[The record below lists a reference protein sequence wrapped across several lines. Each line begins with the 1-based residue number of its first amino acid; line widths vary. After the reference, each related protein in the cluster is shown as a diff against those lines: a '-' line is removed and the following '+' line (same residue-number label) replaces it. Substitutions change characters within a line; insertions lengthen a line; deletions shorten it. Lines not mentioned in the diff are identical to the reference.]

1 MSKKNLIEVEN
12 LEVIFNTTGG
22 QLKAVSD
29 INFQMKPRE
38 TLGIVGESG
47 CGKSVVSLSIMGL
60 IPNPPGE
67 IKNGVIRFGDK
78 NLLSLS
84 QKKMQ
89 AIRGNEIA
97 MIFQEP
103 MTSLNPIHSCGRQIL
118 EPLLIHN
125 VMQKKEAITESLEL
139 LSKVGIRNP
148 VQIAKSF
155 PHQLSGG
162 MRQRVMIAMALAC
175 KPKLLIADEPTTA
188 LDVTIEAQIISLMQQ
203 LKKNIGAGIIMISHN
218 LALMSQVCDR
228 IIVMYCGRIVEEGS
242 VTSLLRDPK
251 HPYTIGLI
259 ESIPKISENRKRL
272 NPIEGSVPNPF
283 KMPRGCSFHPRC
295 KMRLAECEKNMP
307 SLEKFKDNRK
317 VRCWNNS
324 TSKM

>member
-1 MSKKNLIEVEN
+1 MFSKNLIEVEN
-12 LEVIFNTTGG
+12 LEVIFKTTGG

-29 INFQMKPRE
+29 VSFTMAPGE

-67 IKNGVIRFGDK
+67 IKNGNILFGNK
-78 NLLSLS
+78 NLLKLS
-84 QKKMQ
+84 QKEMQ
-89 AIRGNEIA
+89 SIRGNEIA

-103 MTSLNPIHSCGRQIL
+103 MTSLNPIHTCGNQIM
-118 EPLLIHN
+118 EPLVLHGL
-125 VMQKKEAITESLEL
+125 MKKKKAIAKSIEL

-148 VQIAKSF
+148 DQIAKSF

-175 KPKLLIADEPTTA
+175 SPKLLIADEPTTS
-188 LDVTIEAQIISLMQQ
+188 LDVTIEAQIISLMKQ
-203 LKKNIGAGIIMISHN
+203 LKQKIGAGIIMISHN

-242 VTSLLRDPK
+242 VTSLLKDPK

-259 ESIPKISENRKRL
+259 DSIPKISENRARL
-272 NPIEGSVPNPF
+272 NTIEGTVPNPF
-283 KMPRGCSFHPRC
+283 FMPKGCSFHPRC
-295 KMRLAECEKNMP
+295 SKRISECEINIPLLKNY
-307 SLEKFKDNRK
+307 KGNRK
-317 VRCWNNS
+317 VRCWNY
-324 TSKM
+324 

>member
-1 MSKKNLIEVEN
+1 MFSKNLIEVEN
-12 LEVIFNTTGG
+12 LEVIFKTTGG

-29 INFQMKPRE
+29 VSFTMAPGE

-67 IKNGVIRFGDK
+67 IKNGNILFGNK
-78 NLLSLS
+78 NLLKLS
-84 QKKMQ
+84 QKEMQ

-103 MTSLNPIHSCGRQIL
+103 MTSLNPIHTCGNQIM
-118 EPLLIHN
+118 EPLVLHGL
-125 VMQKKEAITESLEL
+125 MKKKKAIAESIEL

-148 VQIAKSF
+148 DQIAKSF

-175 KPKLLIADEPTTA
+175 SPKLLIADEPTTS
-188 LDVTIEAQIISLMQQ
+188 LDVTIEAQIISLMKQ
-203 LKKNIGAGIIMISHN
+203 LKQKIGAGIIMISHN

-228 IIVMYCGRIVEEGS
+228 IIVMYCGRIVEEGN
-242 VTSLLRDPK
+242 VTSLLKDPK

-259 ESIPKISENRKRL
+259 DSIPKISENRARL
-272 NPIEGSVPNPF
+272 NTIEGTVPNPF
-283 KMPRGCSFHPRC
+283 FMPKGCSFHPRC
-295 KMRLAECEKNMP
+295 SKRISECEINIPLLKNY
-307 SLEKFKDNRK
+307 KGNRK
-317 VRCWNNS
+317 VRCWNY
-324 TSKM
+324 

>member
-1 MSKKNLIEVEN
+1 MFSKKLIEVEN
-12 LEVIFNTTGG
+12 LEVIFKTTGG

-29 INFQMKPRE
+29 VSFKMAPGE

-67 IKNGVIRFGDK
+67 IKNGNIRFGNK
-78 NLLSLS
+78 NLLKLS
-84 QKKMQ
+84 QKEMQ

-103 MTSLNPIHSCGRQIL
+103 MTSLNPIHTCGSQIM
-118 EPLLIHN
+118 EPLVLHGL
-125 VMQKKEAITESLEL
+125 MKKEKAISESLEL

-148 VQIAKSF
+148 DQIAKSF

-162 MRQRVMIAMALAC
+162 MRQRVMIAMALSC
-175 KPKLLIADEPTTA
+175 SPKLLIADEPTTA
-188 LDVTIEAQIISLMQQ
+188 LDVTIEAQIISLMKQ
-203 LKKNIGAGIIMISHN
+203 LKQNIGAGIIMISHN

-242 VTSLLRDPK
+242 VTSLLKNPK

-259 ESIPKISENRKRL
+259 ESIPKISENRERL
-272 NPIEGSVPNPF
+272 NTIEGTVPNPF
-283 KMPRGCSFHPRC
+283 FMPKGCSFHPRC
-295 KMRLAECEKNMP
+295 SKRIAECEKNIP
-307 SLEKFKDNRK
+307 LLENYNGNRK
-317 VRCWNNS
+317 VRCWNH
-324 TSKM
+324 

>member
-1 MSKKNLIEVEN
+1 MFSKNLIEVEN
-12 LEVIFNTTGG
+12 LEVIFKTTGG

-29 INFQMKPRE
+29 VSFKMAPGE

-67 IKNGVIRFGDK
+67 IKNGNILFGNK
-78 NLLSLS
+78 NLLKLS
-84 QKKMQ
+84 QKEMQ

-103 MTSLNPIHSCGRQIL
+103 MTSLNPIHTCGNQIM
-118 EPLLIHN
+118 EPLVLHGL
-125 VMQKKEAITESLEL
+125 MKKKEAIAESIEL

-148 VQIAKSF
+148 DQIAKSF

-175 KPKLLIADEPTTA
+175 SPKLLIADEPTTS
-188 LDVTIEAQIISLMQQ
+188 LDVTIESQIISLMKQ
-203 LKKNIGAGIIMISHN
+203 LKQKIGAGIIMISHN

-242 VTSLLRDPK
+242 VTSLLKDPK

-259 ESIPKISENRKRL
+259 ESIPKISENRERL
-272 NPIEGSVPNPF
+272 NTIEGTVPNPF
-283 KMPRGCSFHPRC
+283 LMPKGCSFHPRC
-295 KMRLAECEKNMP
+295 SKRIAECEINIPLLKNY
-307 SLEKFKDNRK
+307 KGDRK
-317 VRCWNNS
+317 VRCWNH
-324 TSKM
+324 

>member
-1 MSKKNLIEVEN
+1 MFSKKLIEVEN
-12 LEVIFNTTGG
+12 LEVIFKTTGG

-29 INFQMKPRE
+29 ASFKMAPGE

-47 CGKSVVSLSIMGL
+47 CGKSVLSLSIMGL

-67 IKNGVIRFGDK
+67 IKNGSIRFGNK
-78 NLLSLS
+78 NLLKLS
-84 QKKMQ
+84 QKEMQ

-103 MTSLNPIHSCGRQIL
+103 MTSLNPIHTCGSQIM
-118 EPLLIHN
+118 EPLLLHGL
-125 VMQKKEAITESLEL
+125 MKKKKAIAESLEL

-148 VQIAKSF
+148 EQIAKSF

-162 MRQRVMIAMALAC
+162 MRQRVMIAMALSC
-175 KPKLLIADEPTTA
+175 SPKLLIADEPTTA
-188 LDVTIEAQIISLMQQ
+188 LDVTIEAQIISLMKQ
-203 LKKNIGAGIIMISHN
+203 LKQNIGAGIIMISHN

-242 VTSLLRDPK
+242 VNSLLKNPK

-259 ESIPKISENRKRL
+259 ESIPKISENRERL
-272 NPIEGSVPNPF
+272 NTIEGTVPNPF
-283 KMPRGCSFHPRC
+283 FMPKGCSFHPRC
-295 KMRLAECEKNMP
+295 SKRIAECEKNIP
-307 SLEKFKDNRK
+307 LLENYNGNRK
-317 VRCWNNS
+317 VRCWNH
-324 TSKM
+324 

>member
-1 MSKKNLIEVEN
+1 MFSKNLIEVEN
-12 LEVIFNTTGG
+12 LEVIFKTTGG

-29 INFQMKPRE
+29 VSFKMAPGE

-67 IKNGVIRFGDK
+67 IKNGNILFGNK
-78 NLLSLS
+78 NLLKLS
-84 QKKMQ
+84 QKEMQ

-103 MTSLNPIHSCGRQIL
+103 MTSLNPIHTCGNQIM
-118 EPLLIHN
+118 EPLVLHGL
-125 VMQKKEAITESLEL
+125 MKKKKAIAESIEL

-148 VQIAKSF
+148 DQIAKSF

-175 KPKLLIADEPTTA
+175 SPKLLIADEPTTA
-188 LDVTIEAQIISLMQQ
+188 LDVTIEAQIISLMKQ
-203 LKKNIGAGIIMISHN
+203 LKQKIGAGIIMISHN

-242 VTSLLRDPK
+242 VTSLLKDPK

-259 ESIPKISENRKRL
+259 ESIPKISENRARL
-272 NPIEGSVPNPF
+272 NTIEGTVPNPF
-283 KMPRGCSFHPRC
+283 FMPKGCSFHPRC
-295 KMRLAECEKNMP
+295 SKRISECEINIPLLKNY
-307 SLEKFKDNRK
+307 KGNRK
-317 VRCWNNS
+317 VRCWNY
-324 TSKM
+324 

>member
-1 MSKKNLIEVEN
+1 MFSKNLIEVEN
-12 LEVIFNTTGG
+12 LEVIFKTTGG

-29 INFQMKPRE
+29 VSFKMAPGE

-67 IKNGVIRFGDK
+67 IKNGNILFGNK
-78 NLLSLS
+78 NLLKLS
-84 QKKMQ
+84 QKEMQ

-103 MTSLNPIHSCGRQIL
+103 MTSLNPIHTCGNQIM
-118 EPLLIHN
+118 EPLVLHGL
-125 VMQKKEAITESLEL
+125 MKKKKAIAESIEL

-148 VQIAKSF
+148 DQIAKSF

-175 KPKLLIADEPTTA
+175 SPKLLIADEPTTS
-188 LDVTIEAQIISLMQQ
+188 LDVTIEAQIISLMKQ
-203 LKKNIGAGIIMISHN
+203 LKQKIGAGIIMISHN

-242 VTSLLRDPK
+242 VTSLLKDPK

-259 ESIPKISENRKRL
+259 ESIPKISENRARL
-272 NPIEGSVPNPF
+272 NTIEGTVPNPF
-283 KMPRGCSFHPRC
+283 FMPKGCSFHPRC
-295 KMRLAECEKNMP
+295 SKRISECEINIPLLKNY
-307 SLEKFKDNRK
+307 KGNRK
-317 VRCWNNS
+317 VRCWNY
-324 TSKM
+324 

>member
-1 MSKKNLIEVEN
+1 MFSKNLIEVEN
-12 LEVIFNTTGG
+12 LEVIFKTTGG

-29 INFQMKPRE
+29 VSFTMAPGE

-67 IKNGVIRFGDK
+67 IKNGNILFGNK
-78 NLLSLS
+78 NLLKLS
-84 QKKMQ
+84 QKEMQ

-103 MTSLNPIHSCGRQIL
+103 MTSLNPIHTCGNQIM
-118 EPLLIHN
+118 EPLVLHGL
-125 VMQKKEAITESLEL
+125 MKKKKAIAESIEL

-148 VQIAKSF
+148 DQIAKSF

-175 KPKLLIADEPTTA
+175 SPKLLIADEPTTS
-188 LDVTIEAQIISLMQQ
+188 LDVTIEAQIISLMKQ
-203 LKKNIGAGIIMISHN
+203 LKQKIGAGIIMISHN

-242 VTSLLRDPK
+242 VTSLLKDPK

-259 ESIPKISENRKRL
+259 DSIPKISENRARL
-272 NPIEGSVPNPF
+272 NTIEGTVPNPF
-283 KMPRGCSFHPRC
+283 FMPKGCSFHPRC
-295 KMRLAECEKNMP
+295 SKRISECEINIPLLKNY
-307 SLEKFKDNRK
+307 KGNRK
-317 VRCWNNS
+317 VRCWNY
-324 TSKM
+324 

>member
-1 MSKKNLIEVEN
+1 MFSKKLIEVEN
-12 LEVIFNTTGG
+12 LEVIFKTTGG

-29 INFQMKPRE
+29 ASFKMAPGE

-67 IKNGVIRFGDK
+67 IKNGSIRFGNK
-78 NLLSLS
+78 NLLKLS
-84 QKKMQ
+84 QKEMQ

-103 MTSLNPIHSCGRQIL
+103 MTSLNPIHTCGSQIM
-118 EPLLIHN
+118 EPLLLHGL
-125 VMQKKEAITESLEL
+125 MKKKKAIAESLEL

-148 VQIAKSF
+148 EQIAKSF

-162 MRQRVMIAMALAC
+162 MRQRVMIAMALSC
-175 KPKLLIADEPTTA
+175 SPKLLIADEPTTA
-188 LDVTIEAQIISLMQQ
+188 LDVTIEAQIISLMKQ
-203 LKKNIGAGIIMISHN
+203 LKQNIGAGIIMISHN

-242 VTSLLRDPK
+242 VNSLLKNPK

-259 ESIPKISENRKRL
+259 ESIPKISENRERL
-272 NPIEGSVPNPF
+272 NTIEGTVPNPF
-283 KMPRGCSFHPRC
+283 FMPKGCSFHPRC
-295 KMRLAECEKNMP
+295 SKRIAECEKNIP
-307 SLEKFKDNRK
+307 LLENYNGNRK
-317 VRCWNNS
+317 VRCWNH
-324 TSKM
+324 

>member
-1 MSKKNLIEVEN
+1 MHKKNLIEVEN

-29 INFQMKPRE
+29 INFQMKQRE

-125 VMQKKEAITESLEL
+125 VMQKKEAIKESLEL

-295 KMRLAECEKNMP
+295 KMSLAECEKNMP

>member
-1 MSKKNLIEVEN
+1 MFSKNLIEVEN
-12 LEVIFNTTGG
+12 LEVIFKTTGG

-29 INFQMKPRE
+29 VSFKMAPGE

-67 IKNGVIRFGDK
+67 IKNGNIRFGNK
-78 NLLSLS
+78 NLLKLS
-84 QKKMQ
+84 QKEMQ
-89 AIRGNEIA
+89 AVRGNEIA

-103 MTSLNPIHSCGRQIL
+103 MTSLNPIHTCGRQIR
-118 EPLLIHN
+118 EPLLLHGL
-125 VMQKKEAITESLEL
+125 MKKKKAIAESLEL

-148 VQIAKSF
+148 EQIAKSF

-162 MRQRVMIAMALAC
+162 MRQRVMIAMALSC
-175 KPKLLIADEPTTA
+175 SPKLLIADEPTTA
-188 LDVTIEAQIISLMQQ
+188 LDVTIEAQIISLMKQ
-203 LKKNIGAGIIMISHN
+203 LKQKIGAGIIMISHN

-242 VTSLLRDPK
+242 VTSLLKNPK

-259 ESIPKISENRKRL
+259 ESIPKISENRERL
-272 NPIEGSVPNPF
+272 NTIEGTVPNPF
-283 KMPRGCSFHPRC
+283 FMPKGCSFHPRC
-295 KMRLAECEKNMP
+295 SKRIAECEKYVP
-307 SLEKFKDNRK
+307 LLENYNGNLK
-317 VRCWNNS
+317 VRCWNH
-324 TSKM
+324 

>member
-1 MSKKNLIEVEN
+1 MFSKNLIEVEN
-12 LEVIFNTTGG
+12 LEVIFKTTGG

-29 INFQMKPRE
+29 VSFKMAPGE

-67 IKNGVIRFGDK
+67 IKNGNILFGNK
-78 NLLSLS
+78 NLLKLS
-84 QKKMQ
+84 QKEMQ

-103 MTSLNPIHSCGRQIL
+103 MTSLNPIHTCGNQIM
-118 EPLLIHN
+118 EPLVLHGL
-125 VMQKKEAITESLEL
+125 MKKKEAIAESIEL

-148 VQIAKSF
+148 DQIAKSF

-175 KPKLLIADEPTTA
+175 SPKLLIADEPTTS
-188 LDVTIEAQIISLMQQ
+188 LDVTIEAQIISLMKQ
-203 LKKNIGAGIIMISHN
+203 LKQKIGAGIIMISHN

-242 VTSLLRDPK
+242 VTSLLKDPK

-259 ESIPKISENRKRL
+259 ESIPKISENRARL
-272 NPIEGSVPNPF
+272 NTIEGTVPNPF
-283 KMPRGCSFHPRC
+283 FMPKGCSFHPRC
-295 KMRLAECEKNMP
+295 SKRIAECEINIPLLKNY
-307 SLEKFKDNRK
+307 KGDRK
-317 VRCWNNS
+317 VRCWNH
-324 TSKM
+324 

>member
-1 MSKKNLIEVEN
+1 MFSKNLIEVEN
-12 LEVIFNTTGG
+12 LEVIFKTTGG

-29 INFQMKPRE
+29 VSFKMAPGE

-67 IKNGVIRFGDK
+67 IKNGNILFGNK
-78 NLLSLS
+78 NLLKLS
-84 QKKMQ
+84 QKEMQ

-103 MTSLNPIHSCGRQIL
+103 MTSLNPIHTCGNQIM
-118 EPLLIHN
+118 EPLVLHGL
-125 VMQKKEAITESLEL
+125 MKKKKAIAESIEL

-148 VQIAKSF
+148 DQIAKSF

-175 KPKLLIADEPTTA
+175 SPKLLIADEPTTS
-188 LDVTIEAQIISLMQQ
+188 LDVTIEAQIISLMKQ
-203 LKKNIGAGIIMISHN
+203 LKQKIGAGIIMISHN

-242 VTSLLRDPK
+242 VTSLLKDPK

-259 ESIPKISENRKRL
+259 ESIPKISENRARL
-272 NPIEGSVPNPF
+272 NTIEGTVPNPF
-283 KMPRGCSFHPRC
+283 FMPKGCSFHPRC
-295 KMRLAECEKNMP
+295 SKRISECEINIPLLKNY
-307 SLEKFKDNRK
+307 KGDRK
-317 VRCWNNS
+317 VRCWNY
-324 TSKM
+324 

>member
-1 MSKKNLIEVEN
+1 MFSKNLIEVEN
-12 LEVIFNTTGG
+12 LEVIFKTTGG

-29 INFQMKPRE
+29 VSFKMAPGE

-67 IKNGVIRFGDK
+67 IKNGNILFGNK
-78 NLLSLS
+78 NLLKLS
-84 QKKMQ
+84 QKEMQ

-103 MTSLNPIHSCGRQIL
+103 MTSLNPIHTCGNQIM
-118 EPLLIHN
+118 EPLVLHGL
-125 VMQKKEAITESLEL
+125 MKKKKAISESLEL
-139 LSKVGIRNP
+139 LSNVGIRNP
-148 VQIAKSF
+148 DQIAKSF

-175 KPKLLIADEPTTA
+175 SPKLLIADEPTTS
-188 LDVTIEAQIISLMQQ
+188 LDVTIEAQIISLMKQ
-203 LKKNIGAGIIMISHN
+203 LKQKIGAGIIMISHN

-242 VTSLLRDPK
+242 VTSLLKDPK

-259 ESIPKISENRKRL
+259 ESIPKISENRARL
-272 NPIEGSVPNPF
+272 NTIEGTVPNPF
-283 KMPRGCSFHPRC
+283 FMPKGCSFHPRC
-295 KMRLAECEKNMP
+295 SKRIAECEINIPLLKNY
-307 SLEKFKDNRK
+307 KGDRK
-317 VRCWNNS
+317 VRCWNH
-324 TSKM
+324 

>member
-1 MSKKNLIEVEN
+1 MFSKNLIEVEN
-12 LEVIFNTTGG
+12 LEVIFKTTGG

-29 INFQMKPRE
+29 ISFKMAPGE

-67 IKNGVIRFGDK
+67 IKNGNIRFGNK
-78 NLLSLS
+78 NLLKLS
-84 QKKMQ
+84 QKEMQ
-89 AIRGNEIA
+89 AVRGNEIA

-103 MTSLNPIHSCGRQIL
+103 MTSLNPIHTCGRQIR
-118 EPLLIHN
+118 EPLLLHGL
-125 VMQKKEAITESLEL
+125 MKKKKAIAESLEL

-148 VQIAKSF
+148 EQIAKSF

-162 MRQRVMIAMALAC
+162 MRQRVMIAMALSC
-175 KPKLLIADEPTTA
+175 SPKLLIADEPTTS
-188 LDVTIEAQIISLMQQ
+188 LDVTIEAQIISLMKQ
-203 LKKNIGAGIIMISHN
+203 LKQKIGAGIIMISHN

-242 VTSLLRDPK
+242 VTSLLKNPK

-259 ESIPKISENRKRL
+259 ESIPKISENRERL
-272 NPIEGSVPNPF
+272 NTIEGTVPNPF
-283 KMPRGCSFHPRC
+283 FMPKGCSFHPRC
-295 KMRLAECEKNMP
+295 SKRIEECEKNIP
-307 SLEKFKDNRK
+307 LLEKYNGNRK
-317 VRCWNNS
+317 VRCWNH
-324 TSKM
+324 

>member
-1 MSKKNLIEVEN
+1 MFSKNLIEVEN
-12 LEVIFNTTGG
+12 LEVIFKTTGG

-29 INFQMKPRE
+29 VSFNMAPGE

-67 IKNGVIRFGDK
+67 IKNGNIRFGNK
-78 NLLSLS
+78 NLLKLS
-84 QKKMQ
+84 QKEMQ
-89 AIRGNEIA
+89 AVRGNEIA

-103 MTSLNPIHSCGRQIL
+103 MTSLNPIHTCGRQIR
-118 EPLLIHN
+118 EPLVLHGLMKN
-125 VMQKKEAITESLEL
+125 KKAIVESFEL

-148 VQIAKSF
+148 EQIAKSF

-162 MRQRVMIAMALAC
+162 MRQRAMIAMALSC
-175 KPKLLIADEPTTA
+175 SPKLLIADEPTTA
-188 LDVTIEAQIISLMQQ
+188 LDVTIEAQIISLMKQ
-203 LKKNIGAGIIMISHN
+203 LKQNIGAGIIMISHN

-242 VTSLLRDPK
+242 VISLLSDPK

-259 ESIPKISENRKRL
+259 ESIPKISENRERL
-272 NPIEGSVPNPF
+272 NTIEGTVPNPF
-283 KMPRGCSFHPRC
+283 FMPKGCSFHPRC
-295 KMRLAECEKNMP
+295 SKRIAECEKNMP
-307 SLEKFKDNRK
+307 LMENHKGNRK
-317 VRCWNNS
+317 VRCWNH
-324 TSKM
+324 

>member
-1 MSKKNLIEVEN
+1 MFSKNLIEVEN
-12 LEVIFNTTGG
+12 LEVIFKTTGG
-22 QLKAVSD
+22 QLMAVSD
-29 INFQMKPRE
+29 VSFKMAPGE

-67 IKNGVIRFGDK
+67 IKNGNILFGNK
-78 NLLSLS
+78 NLLKLS
-84 QKKMQ
+84 QKEMQ

-103 MTSLNPIHSCGRQIL
+103 MTSLNPIHTCGNQIM
-118 EPLLIHN
+118 EPLVLHGL
-125 VMQKKEAITESLEL
+125 MKKKKAIAESIEL

-148 VQIAKSF
+148 DQIAKSF

-162 MRQRVMIAMALAC
+162 MRQRVMIAMALSC
-175 KPKLLIADEPTTA
+175 SPKLLIADEPTTA
-188 LDVTIEAQIISLMQQ
+188 LDVTIEAQIISLMKQ
-203 LKKNIGAGIIMISHN
+203 LKQKIGAGIIMISHN

-242 VTSLLRDPK
+242 VTSLLKDPK

-259 ESIPKISENRKRL
+259 ESIPKISENRARL
-272 NPIEGSVPNPF
+272 NTIEGTVPNPF
-283 KMPRGCSFHPRC
+283 FMPKGCSFHPRC
-295 KMRLAECEKNMP
+295 SKRISECEINIPLLKNY
-307 SLEKFKDNRK
+307 KGNRK
-317 VRCWNNS
+317 VRCWNY
-324 TSKM
+324 

>member
-1 MSKKNLIEVEN
+1 MFSKNLIEVEN
-12 LEVIFNTTGG
+12 LEVIFKTTGG

-29 INFQMKPRE
+29 VSFKMAPGE

-67 IKNGVIRFGDK
+67 IKNGNILFGNK
-78 NLLSLS
+78 NLLKLS
-84 QKKMQ
+84 QKEMQ

-103 MTSLNPIHSCGRQIL
+103 MTSLNPIHTCGNQIM
-118 EPLLIHN
+118 EPLVLHGL
-125 VMQKKEAITESLEL
+125 MKKKKAIAESIEL

-148 VQIAKSF
+148 DQIAKSF

-175 KPKLLIADEPTTA
+175 SPKLLIADEPTTS
-188 LDVTIEAQIISLMQQ
+188 LDVTIEAQIISLMKQ
-203 LKKNIGAGIIMISHN
+203 LKQKIGAGIIMISHN

-242 VTSLLRDPK
+242 VTSLLKDPK

-259 ESIPKISENRKRL
+259 ESIPKISENRARL
-272 NPIEGSVPNPF
+272 NTIEGTVPNPF
-283 KMPRGCSFHPRC
+283 FMPKGCSFHPRC
-295 KMRLAECEKNMP
+295 SKRISECEINIPLLKNY
-307 SLEKFKDNRK
+307 KGDRK
-317 VRCWNNS
+317 VRCWNH
-324 TSKM
+324 

>member
-1 MSKKNLIEVEN
+1 MFSKKLIEVEN
-12 LEVIFNTTGG
+12 LEVIFKTTGG

-29 INFQMKPRE
+29 ASFKMAPGE

-47 CGKSVVSLSIMGL
+47 CGKSVLSLSIMGL

-67 IKNGVIRFGDK
+67 IKNGSIRFGNK
-78 NLLSLS
+78 NLLKLS
-84 QKKMQ
+84 QKEMQ

-103 MTSLNPIHSCGRQIL
+103 MTSLNPIHTCGSQIM
-118 EPLLIHN
+118 EPLLLHGL
-125 VMQKKEAITESLEL
+125 MKKKKAIAESLEL

-148 VQIAKSF
+148 EQIAKSF

-162 MRQRVMIAMALAC
+162 MRQRVMIAMALSC
-175 KPKLLIADEPTTA
+175 SPKLLIADEPTTA
-188 LDVTIEAQIISLMQQ
+188 LDVTIEAQIISLMKQ
-203 LKKNIGAGIIMISHN
+203 LKQKIGAGIIMISHN

-242 VTSLLRDPK
+242 VNSLLKNPK

-259 ESIPKISENRKRL
+259 ESIPKISENRERL
-272 NPIEGSVPNPF
+272 NTIEGTVPNPF
-283 KMPRGCSFHPRC
+283 FMPKGCSFHPRC
-295 KMRLAECEKNMP
+295 SKRIAECEINIPLLKNY
-307 SLEKFKDNRK
+307 KGNRK
-317 VRCWNNS
+317 VRCWNH
-324 TSKM
+324 